1 MQKNYLLSLEAY
13 DTMIK
18 YPPNHR
24 CKLIIKALAYK
35 KVFGGLTNTKV
46 IKSSPIEISTYSPNQ
61 EYNEKVTHM
70 RIVIVLSI
78 LIVYD
83 FGDH

>member
-35 KVFGGLTNTKV
+35 KVFGEYQHIAL
-46 IKSSPIEISTYSPNQ
+46 IKST
-61 EYNEKVTHM
+61 T
-70 RIVIVLSI
+70 RR
-78 LIVYD
+78 
-83 FGDH
+83 